1 MNPAK
6 PCVLGNNEPVKITPR
21 VLKNFYR
28 RLDENG
34 PLQDQSN
41 PHYAGIGNCHNWTG
55 SKTTTGYG
63 KVKIKERTLIAHR
76 LAFFI
81 YHGHFPLKGNALHVC
96 DNKLCLRKSHLID
109 GTPKDNMGD
118 KAGKKRGNAP
128 TGEKHGSKTK
138 GNGHKMT
145 FNKACAVKTL
155 ASQGKTPI
163 EIADFF
169 GVSREIIHRVIGGRT
184 WKNSIA
190 TNSPPTPTTP
200 TASP

>member
-55 SKTTTGYG
+55 QQNRWGYG
-63 KVKIKERTLIAHR
+63 KVKVKDRTLIAHR

-81 YHGHFPLKGNALHVC
+81 YHGHFPINGNVLHIC
-96 DNKLCLRKSHLID
+96 DNKLCLRKSHLVD

-118 KAGKKRGNAP
+118 KATKKRGNAP
-128 TGEKHGSKTK
+128 TGERHGSKTK
-138 GNGHKMT
+138 GNGHKMCHKT
-145 FNKACAVKTL
+145 ACAVKTMI
-155 ASQGKTPI
+155 ASGSTPI
-163 EIADFF
+163 QVADFF
-169 GVSREIIHRVIGGRT
+169 GVSREIIHRINGGKT
-184 WKNSIA
+184 WKH
-190 TNSPPTPTTP
+190 TTPTTP
-200 TASP
+200 PASI